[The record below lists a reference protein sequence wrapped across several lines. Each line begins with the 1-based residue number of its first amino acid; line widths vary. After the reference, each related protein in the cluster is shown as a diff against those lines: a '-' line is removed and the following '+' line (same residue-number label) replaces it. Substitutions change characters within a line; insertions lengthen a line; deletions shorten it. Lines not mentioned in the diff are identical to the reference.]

1 MLSELKDVI
10 MKYLNSIRKNL
21 GSDYIYAVVY
31 GSLARNEADSES
43 DIDIAIFTD
52 VLPEEFYKLVDK
64 IAETTFEFS
73 VMYDVI
79 LSPVFINQN
88 QYNRML
94 NVMPFYQSIQ
104 RDGVIFG

>member
-1 MLSELKDVI
+1 MLSEFKDIIMEYLK
-10 MKYLNSIRKNL
+10 SIRENL
-21 GSDYIYAVVY
+21 GSDYIYAVIY
-31 GSLARNEADSES
+31 GSLARNEANSES

-73 VMYDVI
+73 VTYDVI

-88 QYNRML
+88 QYDRML

-104 RDGVIFG
+104 RDGVLFG